1 MPYIIR
7 APGVPQPF
15 VTNDPCIYLDCLK
28 VCNWECE
35 SRPFCD
41 TYCQTLRDEEEL
53 RHLSDRRRDQLEVY
67 WLQEL
72 EQRKDLEKVFATA
85 DGEKK

>member
-1 MPYIIR
+1 MPYIICV
-7 APGVPQPF
+7 PGIPQPYT
-15 VTNDPCIYLDCLK
+15 TNDPRIYMDCLK
-28 VCNWECE
+28 AFNWECE

-53 RHLSDRRRDQLEVY
+53 RHLSDRRRDQLEAY

-72 EQRKDLEKVFATA
+72 ERRKELEKVSATA
-85 DGEKK
+85 DGPGK